1 MQKEAPKVLV
11 KHERQDYIY
20 KQINLHNK
28 VLTTDL
34 CKELNVSEDTIRRD
48 LNELADANKIL
59 KVHGG
64 ALSISY
70 GDFTHETEVYAI
82 NDKVLIAEKTIKLIK
97 NGMSVLVGGGTTVKE
112 ILRRIPQN
120 LEVTFFTL
128 SLSAALELIKHPT
141 CEVIFIGGKIAK
153 STKFS
158 TGGETILRLS
168 EIRADLCIF
177 GTNAIDETGIME
189 FDNEVVQVKKAMMR
203 AATET
208 IVVSISEKLGSVQRL
223 RVCETKDIDYLITEK
238 DPNDTIFDTYKKLG
252 VKVL

>member
-1 MQKEAPKVLV
+1 
-11 KHERQDYIY
+11 
-20 KQINLHNK
+20 LHNK

-48 LNELADANKIL
+48 LNELAESGKIL

-64 ALSISY
+64 ALSVSY
-70 GDFTHETEVYAI
+70 GDFMSENEVYGYQ
-82 NDKVLIAEKTIKLIK
+82 DKLLIAQKTIQLIK
-97 NGMSVLVGGGTTVKE
+97 NGMSVLIGGGTTVKE
-112 ILRRIPQN
+112 IIRILPRN
-120 LEVTFFTL
+120 LEVTFFTV

-158 TGGETILRLS
+158 TGGETINRLL

-177 GTNAIDETGIME
+177 GTNAIDQTGIME
-189 FDNEVVQVKKAMMR
+189 FDTEVVQVKKAMMR
-203 AATET
+203 AAQKT

-223 RVCETKDIDYLITEK
+223 RVCKIQEIDILITEK
-238 DPNDTIFDTYKKLG
+238 PPSDPVFTEYKKLG
-252 VKVL
+252 VEVL